1 MIYLKS
7 AMLVAS
13 LLPLIGSAQ
22 ELRFAM
28 GSCAELRDP
37 EREQIFSSIEKK
49 NPDFFFWLGDNT
61 YYTSGEWNDST
72 LMAENWKR
80 RLSSPP
86 LANMIKAIPQRAIWD
101 DHDFGPNDAD
111 STYALREVSAH
122 IFTSIFKDTP
132 YQYARYGDLR
142 WSERRGAAHFIA
154 LDDRTHRGPIGTQIL
169 GKGQLEWLS
178 TELETHRDA
187 KVIFVAVG
195 SQVLNLAE
203 SFENM
208 VRYPEERLALLD
220 RCSAYNGTLVFL
232 TGDRHHGEVEE
243 LVHRGK
249 RFVEVCSS
257 PLTSKVFPPRSP
269 ETEINTTIVGSPVNQ
284 EHFTVITLK
293 QSKLF
298 VEYFTTKG
306 QTIVNV
312 VYDL

>member
-1 MIYLKS
+1 MNILKKATLVVS
-7 AMLVAS
+7 MLPS
-13 LLPLIGSAQ
+13 IGMAQ

-37 EREQIFSSIEKK
+37 ERELIFSSIEKK
-49 NPDFFFWLGDNT
+49 KPDFFLWLGDNT
-61 YYTSGEWNDST
+61 YYTAGEWNDST
-72 LMAENWKR
+72 LMAKNWQR

-86 LANMIKAIPQRAIWD
+86 LAKMMKSVPQRAIWD

-111 STYALREVSAH
+111 STYALREVSAR
-122 IFTSIFKDTP
+122 IFRSVFKGTP
-132 YQYARYGDLR
+132 YNYARFGDLR
-142 WSERRGAAHFIA
+142 WSERRGSAHFIA
-154 LDDRTHRGPIGTQIL
+154 LDDRTHRGPVGTQIL

-178 TELETHRDA
+178 SELETHRDA

-208 VRYPEERLALLD
+208 VRYPEERRALLD
-220 RCSAYNGTLVFL
+220 RCAAFNGTLVFL

-243 LVHRGK
+243 LIHNGK
-249 RFVEVCSS
+249 RFIEVCSS

-269 ETEINTTIVGSPVNQ
+269 ETEINTTIVGKPVNQ
-284 EHFTVITLK
+284 EHFTVVTLEK
-293 QSKLF
+293 NKLF
-298 VEYFTTKG
+298 VEYFSTKG